1 MASFP
6 KSLSLSQ
13 LATIQTEVLHHR
25 THHVKTPQSMRP
37 AVVRATRVFQ
47 IRFARQP
54 VTRSKT
60 QTLLYARESCTDH
73 TWRSSACPLFCI
85 NPDPPNLNNLAG
97 GQGIEKCPNTDLDM
111 YYCIDYN
118 MGNANCSAQQQVLTF
133 KGMSQPYIGILAGDP
148 IADLVVHSQAHLP
161 L

>member
-97 GQGIEKCPNTDLDM
+97 GQGIEKCPNTGFG
-111 YYCIDYN
+111 Y
-118 MGNANCSAQQQVLTF
+118 VLLHRLQYGECQLQCPTTGVDF
-133 KGMSQPYIGILAGDP
+133 QGYVAAIYWDSRRGPDC
-148 IADLVVHSQAHLP
+148 
-161 L
+161 